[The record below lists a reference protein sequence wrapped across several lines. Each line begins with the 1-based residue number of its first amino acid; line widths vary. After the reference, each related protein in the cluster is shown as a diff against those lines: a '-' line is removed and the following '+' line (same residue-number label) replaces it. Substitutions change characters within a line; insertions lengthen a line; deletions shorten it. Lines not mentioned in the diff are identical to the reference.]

1 MRRSSIL
8 KISEATSLA
17 VHAMAILSSDPK
29 RMFSVKEI
37 ATEIDISEAHLSKV
51 LQRLSKAGYVSSV
64 RGPRGGFAVCKR
76 ADKVTLLDLYELIEG
91 PLEPGGCL
99 FDIPRCSE
107 GKCVVSEF
115 FEDINRQ
122 IRDFL
127 ARTSLS
133 DLGICKGNIKMEK
146 GWVAP

>member
-17 VHAMAILSSDPK
+17 MHAMAILSSDPK
-29 RMFSVKEI
+29 RSFCVKEI
-37 ATEIDISEAHLSKV
+37 ATELDISEAHLSKV
-51 LQRLSKAGYVSSV
+51 MQRLSKAGYVSSV
-64 RGPRGGFAVCKR
+64 RGPRGGFAVCKK

-91 PLEPGGCL
+91 HFGLEGCL

-115 FEDINRQ
+115 FEDVNRH

-127 ARTSLS
+127 ARTRLS
-133 DLGICKGNIKMEK
+133 DLGVYKDNIKMEK

>member
-17 VHAMAILSSDPK
+17 IHAMAILSSDPK
-29 RMFSVKEI
+29 RSFCVKEI
-37 ATEIDISEAHLSKV
+37 ATELDISEAHLSKV
-51 LQRLSKAGYVSSV
+51 LQRLSKAGYVSSA

-76 ADKVTLLDLYELIEG
+76 ADKTTLLDLYELIEG
-91 PLEPGGCL
+91 PLELGGCL

-115 FEDINRQ
+115 FEDINRH

-127 ARTSLS
+127 TRARLS
-133 DLGICKGNIKMEK
+133 DLGVYRDGLKVEK
-146 GWVAP
+146 G